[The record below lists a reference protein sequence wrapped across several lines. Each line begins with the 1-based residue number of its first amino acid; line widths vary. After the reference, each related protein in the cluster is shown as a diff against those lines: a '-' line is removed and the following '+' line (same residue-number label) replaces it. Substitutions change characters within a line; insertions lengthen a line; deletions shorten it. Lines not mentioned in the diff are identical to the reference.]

1 MRSMRPRS
9 AITAVVTVLI
19 IAGAVYYFYGYRNRN
34 ISSDFNAAKE
44 YTEDA
49 GTTAAVKSALAL
61 NKQLAS
67 LDIHVSS
74 SNNVDTKDNNVTLT
88 GNVPTEDDKRVAEEI
103 TRSTKGVANVV
114 NNLEV
119 TPKPQAANPEKQY
132 VPDLEIKAAVL
143 QSILNNPSLKSQ
155 QIKVD
160 VFNGEV
166 KLTGSVQTSTQKADA
181 ESAAKAITNV
191 REVDSNALAVTKSGA
206 GQP

>member
-1 MRSMRPRS
+1 MRRRS
-9 AITAVVTVLI
+9 ILTAAVTVLL
-19 IAGAVYYFYGYRNRN
+19 IAGAAYYFYGYRNRD
-34 ISSDFNAAKE
+34 ISADFNTAKE

-49 GTTAAVKSALAL
+49 STTAAVKSALAL
-61 NKQLAS
+61 NKQLAP

-74 SNNVDTKDNNVTLT
+74 ANNADTKDNNVTLT
-88 GNVPTEDDKRVAEEI
+88 GHVPTEDDKRVAEEI
-103 TRSTKGVANVV
+103 ARGTKGVANVV
-114 NNLEV
+114 NALEV
-119 TPKPQAANPEKQY
+119 EPKLQAANLEKQY

-160 VFNGEV
+160 VYNGEV

-181 ESAAKAITNV
+181 ESAARAITNV
-191 REVDSNALAVTKSGA
+191 RDVDSNALAVTKSGA

>member
-1 MRSMRPRS
+1 MRPRS
-9 AITAVVTVLI
+9 IITAVVTVLLLG
-19 IAGAVYYFYGYRNRN
+19 GAVYYFYGYRNRDL
-34 ISSDFNAAKE
+34 SSDFNSAKE
-44 YTEDA
+44 YTGDA
-49 GTTAAVKSALAL
+49 GTTAAVKSAFAL

-74 SNNVDTKDNNVTLT
+74 ANNIDTNDNNVTLT
-88 GNVPTEDDKRVAEEI
+88 GKVPTEDDKRAAEEI
-103 TRSTKGVANVV
+103 TLGTKGVAMVV

-119 TPKPQAANPEKQY
+119 EPKTLAANPEKQY

-160 VFNGEV
+160 VYNGEV
-166 KLTGSVQTSTQKADA
+166 KLTGNVQTSAQKTDA
-181 ESAAKAITNV
+181 ESAARAITNV
-191 REVDSNALAVTKSGA
+191 REVDSNALAVTKHGA

>member
-1 MRSMRPRS
+1 MRPRS
-9 AITAVVTVLI
+9 IITAVVTVLI
-19 IAGAVYYFYGYRNRN
+19 IAGAAYYFYGYRQRD

-74 SNNVDTKDNNVTLT
+74 ANNVDTKDNNVTLT
-88 GNVPTEDDKRVAEEI
+88 GKVPTEDDKRVAEEI
-103 TRSTKGVANVV
+103 ARSTKGVANVV

-119 TPKPQAANPEKQY
+119 EPKVQAANPEKQY

-143 QSILNNPSLKSQ
+143 QSILNNPNLKTQ
-155 QIKVD
+155 KLNVD
-160 VFNGEV
+160 VYNGEV
-166 KLTGSVQTSTQKADA
+166 KLTGSVQTSAQKADA
-181 ESAAKAITNV
+181 EAAARAVANV
-191 REVDSNALAVTKSGA
+191 RGVDSNALAVTNSGA

>member
-1 MRSMRPRS
+1 MRPRS
-9 AITAVVTVLI
+9 IITAVVTVLL
-19 IAGAVYYFYGYRNRN
+19 IAGAVYYFYGYRNRD
-34 ISSDFNAAKE
+34 ISSDFNSAKE

-49 GTTAAVKSALAL
+49 GTTAAVKSAFAL

-74 SNNVDTKDNNVTLT
+74 ANNIDTKENNVTLT
-88 GNVPTEDDKRVAEEI
+88 GKVPTEDDKRVAEEI
-103 TRSTKGVANVV
+103 TLGTKGVAMVV

-119 TPKPQAANPEKQY
+119 EPKTLAANPEKQY

-160 VFNGEV
+160 VYNGEV
-166 KLTGSVQTSTQKADA
+166 KLTGNVQTSAQKTDA
-181 ESAAKAITNV
+181 ESAARAITNV
-191 REVDSNALAVTKSGA
+191 REVDSNALAVTKRGA